1 MQEQSSGGLRRT
13 ERGKKDIMRKPYR
26 VWYSN
31 WDAHHFPV
39 DQAEAT
45 EEVESE
51 MALGTEGMLVT
62 RGDLT
67 REQTLAAVDSLRR
80 LIETSPF

>member
-1 MQEQSSGGLRRT
+1 MKE
-13 ERGKKDIMRKPYR
+13 PYR

-31 WDAHHFPV
+31 WDAHLIPV
-39 DQAEAT
+39 DQANAA

-67 REQTLAAVDSLRR
+67 QEQTLAVVDSLRR
-80 LIETSPF
+80 LIEASPF

>member
-1 MQEQSSGGLRRT
+1 
-13 ERGKKDIMRKPYR
+13 MREPYR

-31 WDAHHFPV
+31 WDAHSFPV
-39 DQAEAT
+39 DQAEAA

-51 MALGTEGMLVT
+51 MALGTEGLLVT

-67 REQTLAAVDSLRR
+67 QEQTLAVVDSLRR